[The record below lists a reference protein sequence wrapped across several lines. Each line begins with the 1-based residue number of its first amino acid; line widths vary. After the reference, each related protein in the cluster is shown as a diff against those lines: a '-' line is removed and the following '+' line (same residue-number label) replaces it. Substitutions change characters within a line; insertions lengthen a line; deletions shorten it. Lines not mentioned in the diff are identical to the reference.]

1 MSDFSALIPA
11 GMTFVSTC
19 LGGLLALRVRD
30 RLHLLLGFSSGAIL
44 GVVLF
49 DILPEVVDRAAA
61 YQLDLATALLFTA
74 AGFLAFFALER
85 VTKLHSAREHEH
97 QEEVGFAH
105 KAELGIV
112 GAAGLSFHSF
122 LDGLAIAIGFQGGIE
137 LGILV
142 SLAILTHDFSDG
154 LNTVTV
160 VLAHGNPVARAR
172 RWLLVDASM
181 PMLGALVGVLTPLP
195 QELLLVL
202 LAGFAGSFLYIG
214 ASDLL
219 PEARE
224 HDSGWSFV
232 TAVAGFALLYG
243 VTRFI

>member
-1 MSDFSALIPA
+1 MSTFTALIPA
-11 GMTFVSTC
+11 AMTFLSTS

-49 DILPEVVDRAAA
+49 DLLPEVAERA
-61 YQLDLATALLFTA
+61 YEQQIDLATVLLFSA

-85 VTKLHSAREHEH
+85 VTRLHAAREHEH
-97 QEEVGFAH
+97 QAGLPH
-105 KAELGIV
+105 KAGLGVV

-122 LDGLAIAIGFQGGIE
+122 LDGVAIAVGFQGGAT
-137 LGILV
+137 LGVLV

-154 LNTVTV
+154 LNTVTL
-160 VLAHGNPVARAR
+160 VLAHGNPVRRAQ
-172 RWLLVDASM
+172 RWLLVDAST
-181 PMLGALVGVLTPLP
+181 PMLGALVGVLIPLP

-202 LAGFAGSFLYIG
+202 LASFAGSFLYIG

-224 HDSGWSFV
+224 HDSGWSFA
-232 TAVAGFALLYG
+232 TAVAGVAVLYG

>member
-1 MSDFSALIPA
+1 MSGFTALIPA
-11 GMTFVSTC
+11 AMTFLSTS
-19 LGGLLALRVRD
+19 LGGLLALRFRD

-44 GVVLF
+44 GVVFFEL
-49 DILPEVVDRAAA
+49 LPEIADQAGEQ
-61 YQLDLATALLFTA
+61 QLDLPTVLLFTA
-74 AGFLAFFALER
+74 GGFLAFFALER

-97 QEEVGFAH
+97 EVGLSH
-105 KAELGIV
+105 QAELGIV

-122 LDGLAIAIGFQGGIE
+122 LDGVAIAVGFQSGVT

-160 VLAHGNPVARAR
+160 VLAHGNPVRRAR

-202 LAGFAGSFLYIG
+202 LASFAGSFLYIG

-224 HDSGWSFV
+224 HDSAWSFA
-232 TAVAGFALLYG
+232 TAVAGFAVLYG